1 MKKFLLKLFYFSI
14 PLLILLIIV
23 TILYIKRDIYQ
34 DFAPYQYNS
43 MKYRP
48 QLLGDISTK
57 KLLNSTTKY
66 NSFILGSSRSMSL
79 YACYMQQKIKN
90 STFFHYAS
98 CGETIGGIAAKLNL
112 IEALGYEIDNVV
124 IYFDTDFTFL
134 REGECRTND
143 HYLLT
148 KDNKISYYFS
158 HYKNFIPPQLSLDK
172 IKILLNYKEDTFF
185 KPNTEMDIITN
196 DVSHICSDSILTNYG
211 NATLKKFQISKID
224 ALVASGFFYEREKT
238 TQYKEI
244 QISDSE
250 KNMLQNIKAIF
261 QKHKTNYYIIIS
273 PLYDQLKFNIEDMNT
288 IQEIFGNRVYD
299 FSGINSYTNNVY
311 NYIPERNHFR
321 NYISKF
327 MIDSIFQEESY

>member
-34 DFAPYQYNS
+34 DFAPFQNDK
-43 MKYRP
+43 MRYRP
-48 QLLGDISTK
+48 HRLGDISTK
-57 KLLNSTTKY
+57 KLLVSTTQY
-66 NSFILGSSRSMSL
+66 NSFILGSSRSVSL

-90 STFFHYAS
+90 SSFFQY
-98 CGETIGGIAAKLNL
+98 GNWIETIGGIDARLKL
-112 IEALGYEIDNVV
+112 IDSLGYEIDNVV
-124 IYFDTDFTFL
+124 IYFDTDHTFFE
-134 REGECRTND
+134 EGKCKRGD

-148 KDNKISYYFS
+148 NTNKYLYYFF
-158 HYKNFIPPQLSLDK
+158 HFKNFMPPQLNLEK
-172 IKILLNYKEDTFF
+172 IKILLNYKSDYFF
-185 KPNTEMDIITN
+185 RPNSELDFLTN
-196 DVSHICSDSILTNYG
+196 DQGHICSDSILAKYG
-211 NATLKKFQISKID
+211 NSKLDSSQIKEID
-224 ALVASGFFYEREKT
+224 ALVESGFFYEREKT

-250 KNMLQNIKAIF
+250 KNILLDIKAIF